1 MDKDT
6 IKYTLQYIEA
16 VKMMKELSDDFE
28 EQMMFADVI
37 HKYEMKLKVIKPT
50 DSYVECVGCGS

>member
-37 HKYEMKLKVIKPT
+37 NKYEMKLKGIKPT

>member
-6 IKYTLQYIEA
+6 IKYTLQYIES
-16 VKMMKELSDDFE
+16 VKKMKELSDDFE

-37 HKYEMKLKVIKPT
+37 HKYEMKLKGIKPT

>member
-1 MDKDT
+1 MDKDA
-6 IKYTLQYIEA
+6 IKYTLQYIES

-28 EQMMFADVI
+28 EQMMFADTI
-37 HKYEMKLKVIKPT
+37 HKYEMKLKGIKPT

>member
-1 MDKDT
+1 MDKDA
-6 IKYTLQYIEA
+6 IKYTLQYIES
-16 VKMMKELSDDFE
+16 VKKMKELSDDFE

-37 HKYEMKLKVIKPT
+37 HKYEMKLKGIKPT

>member
-1 MDKDT
+1 MDEDT
-6 IKYTLQYIEA
+6 IKYTIQYIES

-37 HKYEMKLKVIKPT
+37 HKYEMKLKGINYFNPDKII
-50 DSYVECVGCGS
+50 